1 MSGKATFKHIITV
14 DASDIDQM
22 GHVNNVVYLRYVQ
35 EVAESHWKHIVDVEL
50 QQTIL
55 WVVLRHEIDYI
66 KPAFEG
72 EVLTGE
78 TWVEEPSGP
87 KMGRRVVLC
96 NVKGEVLIEAFTM
109 WCAISAETL
118 RPMRV
123 SEELYGRFL

>member
-1 MSGKATFKHIITV
+1 MSGKAKFKHTITV

-22 GHVNNVVYLRYVQ
+22 NHVNNVVYLRYVQ
-35 EVAESHWKHIVDVEL
+35 EVAESHWKHIADEAL
-50 QQTIL
+50 QREVL

-87 KMGRRVVLC
+87 KMGRRVALR
-96 NVKGEVLIEAFTM
+96 NAKGAVLIEAFTM
-109 WCAISAETL
+109 WCAINAETM

-123 SEELYGRFL
+123 GEELYGRF